1 MMRPFEHFEELRVL
15 LDALCE
21 ETIGAEQV
29 RRLEELV
36 LAHPE
41 AEAYY
46 VQSMSLHADLLDH
59 FRVLPLRLPA
69 ALRENGAADHKGV
82 AAREERGVRSEEIAP
97 ISSLLPP
104 PSSLVNRRRTR
115 LGGFFVLAALA
126 AALVVALLLTR
137 EKTPS
142 GGDLAAG
149 AAGEPLDDSVA
160 VLLHA
165 PGADW
170 GDTNPPP
177 RIGAPLPPGRLRL
190 KSGLAHLEF
199 YSGATVIL
207 EGPADLQLISPSEAY
222 CTEGKLRATVPPQAA
237 GFTIATPKLDLVDRG
252 TEFGLRVNPN
262 RTEVHVFQGKV
273 ELYDAGTDHAGGP
286 GKELTTG
293 LGLCWEAPGAAR
305 SIASDSAAFLTAR
318 DLAARI
324 KAAMRRRQRDW
335 LAASAALRRYPS
347 LVVYYPFQPE
357 RSWSRTLRDETA
369 GEEPRHDGTIVG
381 CSWGPGRWP
390 GKQGLEFKQISD
402 RVRLHVPGNF
412 DALTMAAWVRV
423 DALPN
428 RFNSLMMTDGGE
440 EAAPHWHIGSNGK
453 IELGVQSND
462 RKKGWVHYY
471 SPKVFTPDRLG
482 RWTHLA
488 VVYDRTN
495 GVVAHYID
503 GQTIEEQPLQVDIAL
518 RIGDAEIGNWNVGP
532 RRHFQP
538 IRYFRGC
545 IDEFM
550 LFGRALPAEEIQRLF
565 DQGRPPT

>member
-1 MMRPFEHFEELRVL
+1 MMRPFEHFEELRAL

-21 ETIGAEQV
+21 ETIAAEQV

-41 AEAYY
+41 AEACY
-46 VQSMSLHADLLDH
+46 VQSMSLHAGLLDH

-69 ALRENGAADHKGV
+69 ALRACGAAEHEG
-82 AAREERGVRSEEIAP
+82 AAAGAERGVRSEETVA
-97 ISSLLPP
+97 ISSFL
-104 PSSLVNRRRTR
+104 SRRRTR
-115 LGGFFVLAALA
+115 LGGFLVLAALA
-126 AALVVALLLTR
+126 AALVAALVLLPR
-137 EKTPS
+137 EKPS
-142 GGDLAAG
+142 SGDPVPRG
-149 AAGEPLDDSVA
+149 DGEPLDDSVA

-199 YSGATVIL
+199 YSGATVIM
-207 EGPADLQLISPSEAY
+207 EGPADLQLISSSEAY

-252 TEFGLRVNPN
+252 TEFGLSINPA

-273 ELYDAGTDHAGGP
+273 ELYDPGADHAGGP
-286 GKELTTG
+286 GKELKTG
-293 LGLCWEAPGAAR
+293 SGLCLQDPGPARAIAADPAGFR
-305 SIASDSAAFLTAR
+305 TAR
-318 DLAARI
+318 DLAALIR
-324 KAAMRRRQRDW
+324 AAMRRRQHDW
-335 LAASAALRRYPS
+335 LRAIAEWRRDPD
-347 LVVYYPFQPE
+347 LVVCYPFQPE
-357 RSWSRTLRDETA
+357 HSWSRTLRDEAA
-369 GEEPRHDGTIVG
+369 GAHDGTIVG
-381 CSWGPGRWP
+381 CSWGAGRWP
-390 GKQGLEFKQISD
+390 GKQGLEFKQLSD
-402 RVRLHVPGNF
+402 RVRLHVPGTF

-440 EAAPHWHIGSNGK
+440 EAAPHWHISNTGT
-453 IELGVQSND
+453 IELGVQGFQ
-462 RKKGWVHYY
+462 RKGWVHYY
-471 SPKVFTPDRLG
+471 TPTVFTAGRLG

-488 VVYDRTN
+488 VVYDRNNRRVT
-495 GVVAHYID
+495 HYLD
-503 GQTIEEQPLQVDIAL
+503 GESLDEQLLQLDIAL

-532 RRHFQP
+532 RRHNQP
-538 IRYFRGC
+538 IRYFSGC

-550 LFGRALPAEEIQRLF
+550 LFGRALSGEEIQRLF